1 MADFTEGPFVE
12 IGGTQQPSLVTSEGE
27 TPRFLYRIV
36 SQQEYDTAQEK
47 GFFSPG
53 GFYGRHHAS
62 ASPEAQYLEPESNVL
77 LKITHS
83 PEDEWYS
90 KWGGDRVHGVSS
102 KDIPFSRAEKITSG
116 SSQDIRGF
124 LENFKE
130 PRPPD
135 KSKLPAVIDAA
146 SVAAEA
152 ARLGAD
158 ESRPKGKGAA
168 FRGLGSLAR
177 APIFRIARLV
187 QEGYNLLPEDYKV
200 IEDWVDRMKETQA
213 HTLFGLP
220 KPGIEYLKEW
230 LGMEQ
235 PEPPTSDG
243 VLGRPLYHASTKQDK
258 TLATLQPREGAIWFS
273 VDMADAA
280 EIIGTKG
287 GPSSIVTV
295 RFSPDGKVLDPEN
308 GDDRAIL
315 LEAMARVESASRFAS
330 RPLEEVKTRFERNI
344 AEGESWEDIDNPLL
358 LNALRNDGY
367 DAVMATE
374 GGGQTVA
381 VLNKS
386 ALQEIPVGKAVPG
399 KASGGFVDK
408 PLYDDARVGGLI

>member
-1 MADFTEGPFVE
+1 
-12 IGGTQQPSLVTSEGE
+12 
-27 TPRFLYRIV
+27 
-36 SQQEYDTAQEK
+36 
-47 GFFSPG
+47 
-53 GFYGRHHAS
+53 
-62 ASPEAQYLEPESNVL
+62 
-77 LKITHS
+77 
-83 PEDEWYS
+83 
-90 KWGGDRVHGVSS
+90 
-102 KDIPFSRAEKITSG
+102 
-116 SSQDIRGF
+116 
-124 LENFKE
+124 
-130 PRPPD
+130 
-135 KSKLPAVIDAA
+135 
-146 SVAAEA
+146 
-152 ARLGAD
+152 
-158 ESRPKGKGAA
+158 
-168 FRGLGSLAR
+168 
-177 APIFRIARLV
+177 
-187 QEGYNLLPEDYKV
+187 
-200 IEDWVDRMKETQA
+200 
-213 HTLFGLP
+213 
-220 KPGIEYLKEW
+220 
-230 LGMEQ
+230 
-235 PEPPTSDG
+235 
-243 VLGRPLYHASTKQDK
+243 
-258 TLATLQPREGAIWFS
+258 
-273 VDMADAA
+273 MADAA